1 MNLLKELQKYGQAI
15 WLDYIH
21 RNLIQTGGLKRL
33 VEEDGMR
40 GVTSN
45 PTIFEK
51 AIAHG
56 ADYDETIRAALA
68 ENPKTETGKICER
81 LVMEDIRAA
90 ADVLRPVYDETGG
103 ADGFVSI
110 EVSPH
115 LAHDTAGTIA
125 EARRLKAEVDRPNV
139 MIKVPATP
147 AGIPAIEALTADGV
161 NVNITLMFSMSHYES
176 VARAYIQGL
185 GRAAEPAKISSV
197 TSFFVSRVDT
207 LVDGMLEKLGTPE
220 ALALCG
226 KIAVANS
233 KAVYRRFEE
242 IFHGEGFAALRSRG
256 ARVQR
261 PLWASTGTKNPSYSD
276 ILYVENLIG
285 PETINTLPPATI
297 DAFRDHG
304 RVPGATVKEK
314 LDEARSAL
322 AQLSRLGINLEE
334 VGKKLQDDGVTAFV
348 KSFDDLMAALEKK
361 RAAMAPSTIREPHG
375 SGQAASTSSGQA
387 GLTLRGASWQAPST
401 AFSPEPDEGSPLS
414 ASQSAALSRQDLR
427 LGKHQARVNKRL
439 KAWEAAKFSARLWQK
454 DPTLWSADTVPE
466 LMDRLGWLALP
477 ESMRS
482 RVGELRAFADKA
494 KSDGFRHVVLLGMG
508 GSSLAPEVFQRTFG
522 NGSGYPELLV
532 LDSTHPAAVRAV
544 EKRID
549 LARTLFLVSSKSGTT
564 TETNSFFYYFWHKLA
579 QAKGEVG
586 GHFVAITDP
595 GTPLEKLGRKRK
607 FRAVFNAPEDVGG
620 RYSALTVFGLVPA
633 ALAGVDID
641 ALLDRAR
648 IMSQAVSPAARES
661 DNPALVLGAALGELT
676 LAKRDKITFLTSPS
690 LAALPSWIEQLIAE
704 STGKNKK
711 GIVPVADEPL
721 ASADKYGM
729 DRLFVYLR
737 LDTDDNAELD
747 RKVAG
752 LESAGHPMIKI
763 ELGEKIALG
772 QEFFRWEVAVAAA
785 GAVLGIHP
793 FNQPDVQLAKDL
805 AKQAMG
811 KTGAESAPVKDEAAA
826 ADPSALR
833 QAVSAWLAK
842 KKERDYLAL
851 QAYLNPTPEHT
862 AVLKEIC
869 VSLRDRLKL
878 ATTLGYGPRFLHST
892 GQLHKGGPNS
902 VLILQIVDEPVEDL
916 PVPETDYTFGALIR
930 AQALGDFTALKQR
943 KRRVLRVNLGSDVEG
958 GLRQLAELVHQHQ

>member
-1 MNLLKELQKYGQAI
+1 MNPLKELQKYGQAI

-56 ADYDETIRAALA
+56 TDYDETIRAALA

-115 LAHDTAGTIA
+115 LAHDTQGTIA

-147 AGIPAIEALTADGV
+147 AGIPAVEALTAEGV
-161 NVNITLMFSMSHYES
+161 NVNITLMFSMSHYEA

-197 TSFFVSRVDT
+197 ASFFVSRVDT

-220 ALALCG
+220 ALALRG

-322 AQLSRLGINLEE
+322 AELSRLGIDLED
-334 VGKKLQDDGVTAFV
+334 VGKKLQDDGVAAFV

-361 RAAMAPSTIREPHG
+361 RAAMSGPSTG
-375 SGQAASTSSGQA
+375 S
-387 GLTLRGASWQAPST
+387 LN
-401 AFSPEPDEGSPLS
+401 
-414 ASQSAALSRQDLR
+414 RQDLR
-427 LGKHQARVNKRL
+427 LGKRQARVNKRL

-454 DPTLWSADTVPE
+454 DPTLWSADPLPE
-466 LMDRLGWLALP
+466 LDDRLGWLALP

-482 RVGELRAFADKA
+482 RVGELRAFADKV

-648 IMSQAVSPAARES
+648 IMSRAASPAARES

-704 STGKNKK
+704 STGKDKK

-721 ASADKYGM
+721 AAADKYGT

-737 LDTDDNAELD
+737 LENDDNAELD

-763 ELGEKIALG
+763 ELAEKLDLG

-785 GAVLGIHP
+785 GAALGIHP

-805 AKQAMG
+805 AQQAMG
-811 KTGAESAPVKDEAAA
+811 KTDGESAPVKDEAAA

-833 QAVSAWLAK
+833 QAVSSWLAK

-862 AVLKEIC
+862 AALREIC

-902 VLILQIVDEPVEDL
+902 VLILQIVDEPAEDL
-916 PVPETDYTFGALIR
+916 PVPETDYTFGSLIR